1 MSTVPASTPGPAPI
15 SGTVVITGA
24 AGGMGR
30 PAAQRFAAQGR
41 PLLLCDL
48 DPARLE
54 ALAGELRAGAGPDGG
69 KIDILAADIAAEDFS
84 EQVLA
89 ALGDA
94 PLGPLVHTAGLSPT
108 MSDARRIFAVN
119 YHATQ
124 RLVAALL
131 PRFAAG
137 GCAVLISSVSAY
149 MLADPALLGAI
160 RTFVLTGEDGGIA
173 RYMDEPGM
181 SYAISKRAVIGLV
194 EREAAAFGARGLR
207 IASIAPG
214 FIDTPMGRAEAEEN
228 AQLRAMI
235 GMVPQQRMGHGDE
248 IAAVAEFLCS
258 PAASYISGT
267 DIRVD
272 GGIIGH
278 LGART

>member
-1 MSTVPASTPGPAPI
+1 MSTVP
-15 SGTVVITGA
+15 GTVPGTIVVTGA

-30 PAAQRFAAQGR
+30 PAARRFAAQGR

-48 DPARLE
+48 DADRLATLAR
-54 ALAGELRAGAGPDGG
+54 ELQDACADAR
-69 KIDILAADIAAEDFS
+69 IDVLAADIAAEDFPA
-84 EQVLA
+84 QVTA

-94 PLGPLVHTAGLSPT
+94 PLAGLVHTAGLSPT
-108 MSDARRIFAVN
+108 MSDGRRIFAVN
-119 YHATQ
+119 YHATE

-131 PRFAAG
+131 PRFAPG

-149 MLADPALLGAI
+149 MLADPVLLGSI
-160 RTFVLTGEDGGIA
+160 RDFVATGNAEGIA
-173 RYMDEPGM
+173 RFMDDPGM
-181 SYAISKRAVIGLV
+181 SYAVSKRAVINFV
-194 EREAAAFGARGLR
+194 EREAPAFGARGLR

-235 GMVPQQRMGHGDE
+235 DMVPQQRMGHGDE
-248 IAAVAEFLCS
+248 IASVAEFLCS

-272 GGIIGH
+272 GGIIG
-278 LGART
+278 LLSTKAGA

>member
-1 MSTVPASTPGPAPI
+1 MSTAPAVTP
-15 SGTVVITGA
+15 GTVVITGA

-41 PLLLCDL
+41 PLLLCDINSE
-48 DPARLE
+48 RLE
-54 ALAGELRAGAGPDGG
+54 TLAEELRAAAGSV
-69 KIDILAADIAAEDFS
+69 DILAADIAAEDFPA
-84 EQVLA
+84 QVLA

-94 PLGPLVHTAGLSPT
+94 ALSALVHTAGLSPT
-108 MSDARRIFAVN
+108 MSDGRRIFAVN
-119 YHATQ
+119 YHATE

-131 PRFAAG
+131 PRFEAG

-149 MLADPALLGAI
+149 MLADPALLASV
-160 RTFVLTGEDGGIA
+160 RDFVATGNEEGIA
-173 RYMDEPGM
+173 RFFDDPGM
-181 SYAISKRAVIGLV
+181 GYAVSKRAVINFV
-194 EREAAAFGARGLR
+194 EREAPAFGARGLR

-228 AQLRAMI
+228 AQLRGLI

-272 GGIIGH
+272 GGIIG
-278 LGART
+278 LLATKV

>member
-1 MSTVPASTPGPAPI
+1 MTA
-15 SGTVVITGA
+15 GTVIITGA

-48 DPARLE
+48 DARRLE
-54 ALAGELRAGAGPDGG
+54 ALAEELRPAAGTVTV
-69 KIDILAADIAAEDFS
+69 LAADIAADDFPQ
-84 EQVLA
+84 QVIA
-89 ALGDA
+89 ALADA
-94 PLGPLVHTAGLSPT
+94 PLSALVHTAGLSPT

-119 YHATQ
+119 YHATEK
-124 RLVAALL
+124 LVAALL
-131 PRFAAG
+131 PRFAPG

-149 MLADPALLGAI
+149 MLADPALLAAI
-160 RTFVLTGEDGGIA
+160 RDFVLTGNEEGIA
-173 RYMDEPGM
+173 GFMDHPGM
-181 SYAISKRAVIGLV
+181 GYAISKRAVIGLV
-194 EREAAAFGARGLR
+194 EREAPAFGARSLR

-214 FIDTPMGRAEAEEN
+214 FIDTPMGIAEAEEN

-235 GMVPQQRMGHGDE
+235 DMVPQQRMGHGDE
-248 IAAVAEFLCS
+248 IASVAEFLCS

-278 LGART
+278 LATR

>member
-1 MSTVPASTPGPAPI
+1 MSPVP
-15 SGTVVITGA
+15 GTVVITGA

-48 DPARLE
+48 DAGRLQ
-54 ALAGELRAGAGPDGG
+54 ALADELRPLAGMVDV
-69 KIDILAADIAAEDFS
+69 LAADLAGPEFPQQVIAALGS
-84 EQVLA
+84 TPLA
-89 ALGDA
+89 ALI
-94 PLGPLVHTAGLSPT
+94 HTAGLSPT
-108 MSDARRIFAVN
+108 MSEGPRIFAVN
-119 YHATQ
+119 FEATE

-131 PRFAAG
+131 PHFAEG

-149 MLADPALLGAI
+149 MLGDPALLAAI
-160 RTFVLTGEDGGIA
+160 QRFVTTGDRAGIA
-173 RYMDEPGM
+173 SYMDHPGM
-181 SYAISKRAVIGLV
+181 AYAISKRAVIGIV

-214 FIDTPMGRAEAEEN
+214 FIDTPMGRAEAEAN

-258 PAASYISGT
+258 PAASYVSGC

-272 GGIIGH
+272 GGIIGL
-278 LGART
+278 LGTNAPQA

>member
-1 MSTVPASTPGPAPI
+1 MT
-15 SGTVVITGA
+15 SGNVVITGA

-48 DPARLE
+48 DAGRLV
-54 ALAGELRAGAGPDGG
+54 ALAEELRAPATTGTGTVSV
-69 KIDILAADIAAEDFS
+69 LAADIAAEDFPA
-84 EQVLA
+84 QVIA
-89 ALGDA
+89 ALGEA
-94 PLGPLVHTAGLSPT
+94 PLGALVHTAGLSPT

-119 YHATQ
+119 YHATE
-124 RLVAALL
+124 RLIAALL
-131 PRFAAG
+131 PRFEAG

-149 MLADPALLGAI
+149 MLADPALLAAI
-160 RTFVLTGEDGGIA
+160 KAFVLTGEDAGIA
-173 RYMDEPGM
+173 GYMDHPGM
-181 SYAISKRAVIGLV
+181 GYAISKRAVIALV

-214 FIDTPMGRAEAEEN
+214 FIDTPMGLAEAEEN

-235 GMVPQQRMGHGDE
+235 AMVPQQRMGHGDE

-278 LGART
+278 LGAR